1 VGISGKWRIAALVW
15 GFAEATLFF
24 TVPDVLLTLAAIKL
38 GWRKA
43 LVLIGYCLF
52 GAVVGGAAMYGL
64 AALNFETARA
74 TVDSVPLISN
84 EMITRVTV
92 EMRESWLLNMFVGAV
107 TGTPYKVYAIAA
119 PGADISLGAFLLGSI
134 IVRPVRWTL
143 TLLFAAVV
151 ASALQRAGF
160 GKVAVPLWAVMW
172 IAFYVFYYVYL
183 SL

>member
-1 VGISGKWRIAALVW
+1 VGVSRRWRIAALVW

-43 LVLIGYCLF
+43 LVLIGYCLL

-64 AALNFETARA
+64 AAHNFETARA
-74 TVDSVPLISN
+74 TVASVPLISN

-92 EMRESWLLNMFVGAV
+92 EMRGEWLWNMFVGAV

-119 PGADISLGAFLLGSI
+119 PGADISLATFLLGSI

-143 TLLFAAVV
+143 TLLFAAAVV
-151 ASALQRAGF
+151 TGLQRAGF
-160 GKVAVPLWAVMW
+160 GRFAVPLWAVMW
-172 IAFYVFYYVYL
+172 IAFYIFYYVFL